1 MSYRLG
7 VLLGDDIGPEVVPE
21 AITVAKAALDAVG
34 VAAQWIDIPIGRA
47 AYDATGTTMPA
58 DTIDRLAALDGWVL
72 GPIGHQA
79 YRELGEGAFNPHP
92 IIRKH
97 FDLYANI
104 RPALSYANV
113 PSLHD
118 GVDVL
123 IVRENNEGFQ
133 PDRNMVVGEGEF
145 MPSEDMALSIRVIT
159 RKASARL
166 ARIACEYAEARGGHV
181 TAVHKDT
188 VFKLGCGLFAE
199 ECRKVAGEFPGITF
213 DEVMVDTFALKLAMN
228 PKQFDVVVI
237 TNLFGDIMSDLAAGL
252 VGGLGLA
259 PALQMGPKYAMAQAA
274 HGSAPD
280 IAGKGVANPYALIMS
295 VAMLLDWLGRQRGD
309 GALILAASAM
319 DGAIKETIKDA
330 KTLTP
335 DLGGTASTGEMG
347 RAVAARAASL
357 VAA

>member
-1 MSYRLG
+1 MSTQLG
-7 VLLGDDIGPEVVPE
+7 ILLGDDIGPEVVPE
-21 AITVAKAALDAVG
+21 AIAVASAALDGAGAAV
-34 VAAQWIDIPIGRA
+34 QWIDIPIGRA
-47 AYDATGTTMPA
+47 AFDATGTTMPA
-58 DTIDRLAALDGWVL
+58 DTLDRLAALDGWVL

-79 YRELGEGAFNPHP
+79 YRDLGEGAFNPHP

-104 RPALSYANV
+104 RPALSFANI

-118 GVDVL
+118 RVDVL

-133 PDRNMVVGEGEF
+133 PDRNMVAGVGEF
-145 MPSEDMALSIRVIT
+145 MPSDDMALSVRVIT
-159 RKASARL
+159 RQASARL
-166 ARIACEYAEARGGHV
+166 ARIACEYAMARGRHV

-188 VFKLGCGLFAE
+188 VFRLGCGLFAE
-199 ECRKVAGEFPGITF
+199 ECRKVAGEFPDITF
-213 DEVMVDTFALKLAMN
+213 DEVMVDTFALKLVMD

-295 VAMLLDWLGRQRGD
+295 VAMLVDWLGRGRGD
-309 GALILAASAM
+309 GALIKAAAAM
-319 DGAIKETIKDA
+319 DGAIKDIISDA

-347 RAVAARAASL
+347 RAVAERAASL
-357 VAA
+357 AAA